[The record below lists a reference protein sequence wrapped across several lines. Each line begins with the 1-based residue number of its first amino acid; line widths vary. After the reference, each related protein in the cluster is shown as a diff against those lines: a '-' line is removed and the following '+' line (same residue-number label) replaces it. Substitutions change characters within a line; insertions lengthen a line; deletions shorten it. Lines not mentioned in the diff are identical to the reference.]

1 MQMVNKDSN
10 AYTVSRRDFL
20 ASAACGMAGLALPCG
35 GRGATDLPL
44 AGTVPSLNYWCTWA
58 MQGMTRRLPEWHRKV
73 APAVLSRGVALP
85 KVKPLEA
92 EPPFAAA
99 MLHPN
104 GALAVGVFP
113 RVKGGRWWTPKAEV
127 LVDVAPRPGSPI
139 GVFGEMSALKVKGDL
154 KAGGARVFARDLVGG
169 VWHDITAALAYVDGE
184 TILPGDILAK
194 IGREAAPADIYS
206 SPGTLIFNKQRS

>member
-73 APAVLSRGVALP
+73 AAI
-85 KVKPLEA
+85 
-92 EPPFAAA
+92 
-99 MLHPN
+99 
-104 GALAVGVFP
+104 VG
-113 RVKGGRWWTPKAEV
+113 
-127 LVDVAPRPGSPI
+127 D
-139 GVFGEMSALKVKGDL
+139 
-154 KAGGARVFARDLVGG
+154 
-169 VWHDITAALAYVDGE
+169 VWHDITGALAYVDGE
-184 TILPGDILAK
+184 TILPDDILAK